1 MPERKTRETEASV
14 DAFIRTVANETRRND
29 SLIVADLMERASGV
43 KAKMWGTSIVGCGKH
58 HYAYANGQ
66 RAEICKIGFAPRA
79 RSLVFYLAAF
89 DGKAELLDRLGKHQ
103 VRGSCLHIARLADVD
118 LDVLGDILRR
128 AFLHDADE
136 TSA

>member
-1 MPERKTRETEASV
+1 MPSEPASESCGQ
-14 DAFIRTVANETRRND
+14 N
-29 SLIVADLMERASGV
+29 SRAS
-43 KAKMWGTSIVGCGKH
+43 S
-58 HYAYANGQ
+58 
-66 RAEICKIGFAPRA
+66 RA

-89 DGKAELLDRLGKHQ
+89 DGKAELLNRLGKHQ